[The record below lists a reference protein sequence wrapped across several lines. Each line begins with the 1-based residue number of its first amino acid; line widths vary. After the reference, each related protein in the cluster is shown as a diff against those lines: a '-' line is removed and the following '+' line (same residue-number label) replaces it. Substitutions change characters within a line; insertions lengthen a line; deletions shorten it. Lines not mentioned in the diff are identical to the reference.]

1 MYNTNTNTKL
11 GNDVEQWLT
20 GVLSKVY
27 STMGIGLV
35 VTFLTSMFLAS
46 SPNLM
51 AAIFGSA
58 LKWPIML
65 APLAFV
71 LIMSFGYSKFS
82 ASTLKALFYGF
93 SVLQGLALSVIFI
106 AYTGTSIATTLGLT
120 ASMFFG
126 MSAYGYFTKR
136 SLHNL
141 GGYLLVAL
149 IMLIVVMVVNIF
161 LKSSILAI
169 AISMI
174 GVLLFL
180 VLTAYDTQK
189 IKDSLM
195 VERDVEK
202 ATIMGAL
209 TLYLDFLNLFLF
221 MLRLIG
227 VQTPGSKDD

>member
-1 MYNTNTNTKL
+1 MYNTNSKY

-35 VTFLTSMFLAS
+35 VTFLTAMFLAG
-46 SPNLM
+46 SPDAM
-51 AAIFGSA
+51 KAIFGSA
-58 LKWPIML
+58 LKWPVML

-71 LIMSFGYSKFS
+71 LIMGFGYSKFS
-82 ASTLKALFYGF
+82 AGTLKALFYGF
-93 SVLQGLALSVIFI
+93 SVLQGLSLSVIFL

-120 ASMFFG
+120 SVMFFG

-141 GGYLLVAL
+141 GGYLFVAL
-149 IMLIVVMVVNIF
+149 IMLIIAMIVNMF
-161 LKSSILAI
+161 LHSSLMAT

-174 GVLLFL
+174 GLLLFL
-180 VLTAYDTQK
+180 ALTAYDTQQ
-189 IKDSLM
+189 IKETLM

-209 TLYLDFLNLFLF
+209 TLYLDFINMFLFL
-221 MLRLIG
+221 LRLVG
-227 VQTPGSKDD
+227 VQVPGSNDD